1 MSVFIVAGGEGCVS
15 KITLKKFDSLAI
27 EFSKV
32 FFHRSVKGAWKY
44 RHFKVAI
51 FMFACMLISCALF
64 SFSGFFVKEG
74 LFDFISLI
82 FLFMMVFFE
91 IVAIVILEMW
101 YEPIWRSISLRKAGL
116 LGYGAIYKQRDLHH
130 YKEKWMARAFSVT
143 ADRYIDLV
151 KAVVEAE
158 ELRKASKGRMK
169 HLGDRFLSGFF
180 SLKPLGGL
188 SLFSIL
194 FVVGSVLLK
203 VAGSNY
209 KMVVEN
215 IELFF
220 SEFWMRFAFWGLL
233 VVLGVMCVGILLMV
247 GGGVL
252 QMILERKM
260 GVCSPTS
267 RERLIWQLINSS
279 VVVFK

>member
-1 MSVFIVAGGEGCVS
+1 MGILIGAGGEGCVS
-15 KITLKKFDSLAI
+15 NIALKKFDSLAI

-32 FFHRSVKGAWKY
+32 FFHRSVKGAWRY
-44 RHFKVAI
+44 RHFKFAI

-64 SFSGFFVKEG
+64 SFSGLFIKQG

-82 FLFMMVFFE
+82 FLFLMVFFE
-91 IVAIVILEMW
+91 IVAIVILEKW

-116 LGYGAIYKQRDLHH
+116 LGYGAIYSRRDLHH
-130 YKEKWMARAFSVT
+130 YKEKWLKRAFSVT
-143 ADRYIDLV
+143 PDRYIELV

-215 IELFF
+215 VELIF
-220 SEFWMRFAFWGLL
+220 SEFWVRFAVWG
-233 VVLGVMCVGILLMV
+233 VMFVLGVMCVGILLMV

-260 GVCSPTS
+260 GICSPTS

-279 VVVFK
+279 VVVLK